1 MFLLRIVVF
10 FISLLMLTILAYP
23 LLLILDISQGG
34 TYFGLCS
41 DLATCEIGF
50 LEGPRLLIILIM
62 SFFVL
67 VVILRLIMKLINNIN
82 NESSIL

>member
-1 MFLLRIVVF
+1 MFLLRVVVF
-10 FISLLMLTILAYP
+10 FISILMLTILAYP

-34 TYFGLCS
+34 TYFGLCN
-41 DLATCEIGF
+41 DLAACEIGF
-50 LEGPRLLIILIM
+50 IEGPRLLITLIM

-67 VVILRLIMKLINNIN
+67 VVVLRLIMKLMNSIN